1 MTKAAIIYRGPSKI
15 DNSPIV
21 VVYLPGSTNGK
32 TGNMAQTYILADN
45 GLNPMENNRTGLD
58 FGICGAC
65 PHKGTPDHTRSNGV
79 ALQRSCYV
87 TLHHGPLQVWKALTR
102 GKYPEAMTSEAR
114 KHLGMGANVR
124 LGTYGDPLAV
134 PSNVWR
140 ELLTHAKGHT
150 GYTHQSGLLPDSNM
164 SMVMLSAD
172 TQEQAT
178 EAHAQGKRTFRVIP
192 VTEWKEKGK
201 ASLLQNEILCP
212 ASNEAGNKTD
222 CNSCG
227 LCSGQ
232 NIRAKS
238 IAIPAHG
245 VGKKHVS

>member
-1 MTKAAIIYRGPSKI
+1 MTKASVIYRGPSKI
-15 DNSPIV
+15 DDSPIV
-21 VVYLPGSTNGK
+21 AIYLPGSTNGK

-45 GLNPMENNRTGLD
+45 GKTPMENSRTGGD

-65 PHKGTPDHTRSNGV
+65 PHKGETNNNPSGV
-79 ALQRSCYV
+79 ASKRSCYV
-87 TLHHGPLQVWKALTR
+87 TLHHGPLQVYKALMR
-102 GKYPEAMTSEAR
+102 GKYPDAITSEAR
-114 KHLGMGANVR
+114 QRLGAGANIR

-134 PSNVWR
+134 PDNIWR
-140 ELLTHAKGHT
+140 ELLTHSKGHT
-150 GYTHQSGLLPDSNM
+150 GYTHQSGLLPDSDV

-172 TQEQAT
+172 TPEQAST
-178 EAHAQGKRTFRVIP
+178 AHMQGKRTFRVIP
-192 VTEWKEKGK
+192 VAEWKEKGK